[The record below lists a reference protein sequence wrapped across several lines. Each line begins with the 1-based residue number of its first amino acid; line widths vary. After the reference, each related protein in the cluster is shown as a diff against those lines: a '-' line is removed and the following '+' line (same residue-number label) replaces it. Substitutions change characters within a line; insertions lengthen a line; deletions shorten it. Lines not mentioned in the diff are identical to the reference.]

1 MRKRPTDRE
10 KLLFKLNNLS
20 DIEIREVLY
29 YIASLETRGPAKSKA
44 ELGDDDLTSLLC
56 AAYENR
62 KAQQVF
68 EWEAVRRKAEARGA
82 QQRSSSR

>member
-20 DIEIREVLY
+20 DNEIREILY
-29 YIASLETRGPAKSKA
+29 YISSLETRVPKKTKQEAG
-44 ELGDDDLTSLLC
+44 EDDLTSLLS

-82 QQRSSSR
+82 LQRYSTR